1 MQFLILLFSISK
13 INIEISKKIGIKI
26 KIIYRSIKIGN
37 FINPYTNGIMYEKRN
52 IIINKKDFSEKLNTF
67 FLE

>member
-1 MQFLILLFSISK
+1 MQFLILLFFISK
-13 INIEISKKIGIKI
+13 INIEINKKIGIKI

-37 FINPYTNGIMYEKRN
+37 FIKPYSNGRMYEKSN
-52 IIINKKDFSEKLNTF
+52 IIINKKDFSEKLNIF

>member
-1 MQFLILLFSISK
+1 MDSLLFSISK

-37 FINPYTNGIMYEKRN
+37 FINPYTNGTMYEKRN